1 MACKGGRPQ
10 HSGYEQNDAKN
21 AIDTPHASSPHC
33 RQHHS
38 NEVSAGRAEDLNI
51 DGVRGATLGSFKV
64 KLVAYFLL
72 LSLLPI
78 GAAFWGFTQV
88 AGQSETRRVDARLQA
103 GMRAVLASY
112 QEQVNAAQHEA
123 TGIAKA
129 KAFQQELETGDLAAL
144 VHTLSDTSPNVSV
157 SSADGIIFRRPVV
170 FAATRQATVF
180 SRRGLVGFVTVSVPF
195 DATLVAELRRS
206 SGLAPADSLVILHRN
221 SIVASSPAV
230 AGAVVAPVSQ
240 MKTIAVG
247 RDRFRTLVAPA
258 VPDDPAVRFAVLSP
272 QSLIDAANSSSR
284 NRLLLGLIAS
294 LALVSLVA
302 YFEGRSIVR
311 TLRGLAEAAHGIARG
326 RLTERVPVRGRDE
339 FAMLGTAF
347 NDMANQLEARL
358 AELEAE
364 RGRLRDAIT
373 RFGEALAATHDVHQ
387 QLLVIVEAA
396 VEATGANG
404 GRLLADDG
412 TLLETGEPDSP
423 GERLEFQLTAGRT
436 VFGTLTIVGDSFDEE
451 QRLAASSLASHA
463 AIALEN
469 ARLHRIVERQA
480 LVDGLT
486 GIANRRQC
494 EDALTAEMARS
505 ERLGSTLTL
514 VLADLDDFKAVN
526 DVHGHAVGDD
536 VLRRFAAVLRST
548 VRDSDLAGRWGG
560 EEFLLLLPGAD
571 AVGGAQLADRVRAAF
586 SNEGFEGP
594 NGESVRVTCSFG
606 VAQFRPGDDQRELF
620 AAADRALYRAKRAGK
635 NRVELEAPVRSF

>member
-1 MACKGGRPQ
+1 MR
-10 HSGYEQNDAKN
+10 ER
-21 AIDTPHASSPHC
+21 T
-33 RQHHS
+33 
-38 NEVSAGRAEDLNI
+38 V
-51 DGVRGATLGSFKV
+51 GSFKV
-64 KLVAYFLL
+64 KLVIYFLL

-78 GAAFWGFTQV
+78 AAAFWGFAQV
-88 AGQSETRRVDARLQA
+88 AGQSETRRVDARLQT
-103 GMRAVLASY
+103 GMRSLIASY
-112 QEQVNAAQHEA
+112 QELLDAAQHQA
-123 TGIAKA
+123 TGIAKTPI
-129 KAFQQELETGDLAAL
+129 FQKELENRDGSGLARMFRNER
-144 VHTLSDTSPNVSV
+144 NVSV
-157 SSADGIIFRRPVV
+157 ESVDGFLVHSPPI
-170 FAATRQATVF
+170 FAATRQAAVLT
-180 SRRGLVGFVTVSVPF
+180 RQGLVGYVTVSVPF
-195 DATLVAELRRS
+195 DVTLVEALRRR
-206 SGLAPADSLVILHRN
+206 SGLARADALVILRDGR
-221 SIVASSPAV
+221 IVASSPAV
-230 AGAVVAPVSQ
+230 RGKVTAPVGQ
-240 MKTIAVG
+240 MKTVSVG
-247 RDRFRTLVAPA
+247 SDRFRTLVAPA
-258 VPDDPAVRFAVLSP
+258 VSDDPSVRFAVLSP
-272 QSLIDAANSSSR
+272 QTLIDAANSSSR

-326 RLTERVPVRGRDE
+326 RLSERVPVRGRDE
-339 FAMLGTAF
+339 FAMLGNAF

-373 RFGEALAATHDVHQ
+373 RFGEALAATHDVNQ
-387 QLLVIVEAA
+387 QLRVIVEAA
-396 VEATGANG
+396 VEATDASGA
-404 GRLLADDG
+404 RLLASDG
-412 TLLETGEPDSP
+412 TLVETGDPDSG
-423 GERLEFQLTAGRT
+423 GERLEFGLTVGRT
-436 VFGTLTIVGDSFDEE
+436 AFGTLTVVGKAFDTE

-494 EDALTAEMARS
+494 EDALTAEIARS

-536 VLRRFAAVLRST
+536 VLRKFARVLRST

-571 AVGGAQLADRVRAAF
+571 AAGGAQLADRVRAAF
-586 SNEGFEGP
+586 SERSFPGRDKEN
-594 NGESVRVTCSFG
+594 VRVTCSFG
-606 VAQFRPGDDQRELF
+606 VAQHRPGDDERELF
-620 AAADRALYRAKRAGK
+620 SAADRALYRAKRAGK